1 MSNLNEMKT
10 QLEKL
15 SNLKFELESVIG
27 NVNNKT
33 KEIKYDDTPMNIYIH
48 VESLAE
54 KHGIDIT
61 YEVNSVREKV
71 NELESA
77 LYELVTPFE
86 DKKWEV
92 ETKHDDLECDIEEI
106 EYGYD

>member
-1 MSNLNEMKT
+1 MSVSEMK
-10 QLEKL
+10 QKLNKLEE
-15 SNLKFELESVIG
+15 LKFELESVIG
-27 NVNNKT
+27 DVNNKT
-33 KEIKYDDTPMNIYIH
+33 REIKYDDTPMNIYIH

-71 NELESA
+71 NQLESA